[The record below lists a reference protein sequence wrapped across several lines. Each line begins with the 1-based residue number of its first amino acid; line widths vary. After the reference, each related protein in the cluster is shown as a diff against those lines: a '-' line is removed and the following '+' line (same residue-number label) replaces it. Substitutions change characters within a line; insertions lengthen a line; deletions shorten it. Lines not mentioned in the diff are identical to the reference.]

1 MPVKRKIRLTD
12 DPQIQ
17 AIPFKTEEEWLVARR
32 SYITGSD
39 AACIL
44 GQSPYKSALELY
56 LEKTGQTPFRETP
69 SEKRLESME
78 WGKILEEPV
87 VQKYEEKTKRKCID
101 PGRFTLHI
109 NRSKSIA
116 AVTLDRIIEPLIKA
130 EVPEDNLLLG
140 KGMGALE
147 CKSSGA
153 WAADQW
159 EDSPPLHHVIQL
171 QHAMMVMNFNWGS
184 LAAIIGGQQFAFR
197 CRDIPA
203 SQAFLATL
211 WNYEQEFMENVKNRK
226 PPAPDFSESASK
238 CIGKLFPKETG
249 ATVQLGDEYIDLI
262 HQWEER
268 KAALSV
274 IEKEKKELDNKIK
287 VAIGSNSFAVL
298 PDGTRLSY
306 LTQDRAGFFV
316 QPTSFRVL
324 RKQSSK

>member
-12 DPQIQ
+12 DPQIV
-17 AIPFKTEEEWLVARR
+17 AVPFKTEEEWLIARR

-39 AACIL
+39 AAGIL
-44 GQSPYKSALELY
+44 GHSPYKSALELY

-87 VQKYEEKTKRKCID
+87 VKKYEEKTKRKCID
-101 PGRFTLHI
+101 PGRFTLHY
-109 NRSKSIA
+109 NSSKSIA
-116 AVTLDRIIEPLIKA
+116 AVTLDRIVEPLVNA
-130 EVPEDNLLLG
+130 LAPEDEPYIG

-159 EDSPPLHHVIQL
+159 EDNPPLHHVIQL
-171 QHAMMVMNFNWGS
+171 QHALMVMNFQWGS
-184 LAAIIGGQQFAFR
+184 LAAIIGGQQFSFR

-203 SQAFLATL
+203 SPAFLATL
-211 WNYEQEFMENVKNRK
+211 WEYEQEFMENVKRRK

-238 CIGKLFPKETG
+238 CIGKLYPKETG
-249 ATVQLGDEYIDLI
+249 STIQLSAEFQGTIQE
-262 HQWEER
+262 WER
-268 KAALSV
+268 WKKAKLEAEKL
-274 IEKEKKELDNKIK
+274 EKEFGNKIK
-287 VAIGSNSFAVL
+287 MAIGDNSFALL
-298 PDGTRLSY
+298 PDGTRFSY
-306 LTQDRAGFFV
+306 LTQERSGFFV